1 MKDVKKPFHWGIATS
16 ALQTEGASYLEGKG
30 PSIWDEFSLRK
41 GKIAG
46 GHTPEI
52 ANSFYYRYEEDLDI
66 VQSLHIPNFRF
77 SISWPRVLPQGTR
90 NINQKGIDY
99 YDRLID
105 ACLERGIT
113 PWVTLYHWDL
123 PLQLELI
130 GGWNNRDILSW
141 FSEYVELMLEKFGD
155 RVSNWM
161 VLNEPLVFTGA
172 GYFLGIHAPG
182 KKGMSSFLS
191 AAHHASLAQ
200 AAGIRQIKEH
210 STSFNV
216 GTTYS
221 CSWITTLSDSKN
233 NQQAAVRV
241 DALMNRFFVEPLLGY
256 GYPIKDLPFL
266 REIEKFYQKDDE
278 TLLKASPDFIGIQN
292 YTREVV
298 KHSWFTPYI
307 NAKLIDARTRQVPHT
322 LLNWEIYPEGIHALI
337 HKYAAYPEVKN
348 IIVSE
353 NGAAFPDQVTGNEIK
368 DSQRLNYLKN
378 YMLHINRA
386 RMDCSKL
393 SGYFV
398 WSLHDNFE
406 WAEGYYPR
414 FGLVHIDY
422 TNQKRTIKES
432 GYWYKNHILN
442 QKYEDKIQ
450 HEHQLS
456 SSKEER

>member
-1 MKDVKKPFHWGIATS
+1 MNSLPKPFHWGVASS
-16 ALQTEGASYLEGKG
+16 ALQTEGAAFLEGKG
-30 PSIWDEFSLRK
+30 PSIWDEFSSRK
-41 GKIAG
+41 GKIKG
-46 GHTPEI
+46 RHTPET
-52 ANSFYYRYEEDLDI
+52 ANSFYFHYLEDLDI
-66 VQSLHIPNFRF
+66 IKELNIPNFRF

-90 NINQKGIDY
+90 NINSKGIDF

-105 ACLERGIT
+105 ACLERGIN

-123 PLQLELI
+123 PLQLEMK
-130 GGWNNRDILSW
+130 GGWNNRDVIFWFQEYTELILKK
-141 FSEYVELMLEKFGD
+141 LGD
-155 RVSNWM
+155 RVQHWM

-182 KKGMSSFLS
+182 KKGMTNFLS
-191 AAHHASLAQ
+191 AAHHASIAQ
-200 AAGIRQIKEH
+200 AVGIRQIKEH
-210 STSFNV
+210 NSNFNV

-221 CSWITTLSDSKN
+221 CSWITPHSNSFND
-233 NQQAAVRV
+233 QQAAIRV
-241 DALMNRFFVEPLLGY
+241 DALMNRFFIEPLLGY
-256 GYPIKDLPFL
+256 GYPTKELPFL
-266 REIEKFYQKDDE
+266 KEIEKFYLKDDE
-278 TLLKASPDFIGIQN
+278 TLLKANPDFIGIQN

-307 NAKLIDARTRQVPHT
+307 NAKLIDAKTRQVPHT
-322 LLNWEIYPEGIHALI
+322 LLNWEIYPEGIHSLI

-348 IIVSE
+348 VIVTE
-353 NGAAFPDQVTGNEIK
+353 NGAAFPDQITEGTIH
-368 DSQRLNYLKN
+368 DYQRIEYLKN
-378 YMLHINRA
+378 YMVQINRA
-386 RMDCSKL
+386 RIDCSKF

-442 QKYEDKIQ
+442 QKNEDKIQ
-450 HEHQLS
+450 QESQLFIT
-456 SSKEER
+456 KAER